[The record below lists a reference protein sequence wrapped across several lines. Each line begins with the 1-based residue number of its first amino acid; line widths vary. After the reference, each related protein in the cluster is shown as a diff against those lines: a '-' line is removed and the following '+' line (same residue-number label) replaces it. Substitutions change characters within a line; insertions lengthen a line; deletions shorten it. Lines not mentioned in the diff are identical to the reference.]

1 MPGGAP
7 KKVNQKQ
14 GTYPG
19 AALYLAPA
27 SSQRSDAMMVDLI

>member
-14 GTYPG
+14 GIHPG